1 MPTEKK
7 IELTEVEATLRRLL
21 LDVAEYIDNS
31 AAPAEDSVVRIP
43 DQLAKEKLVLRF
55 TGGWVRD
62 KLLGQDSN
70 DIDVAINKM
79 TGEKFGLR
87 LKEYL
92 EIPGNPEKYGLE
104 GVSKSE
110 KAGTSSKNKLV
121 GGLHKIEAN
130 PEKSKHLETTTTK
143 ILGLDIDLVNL
154 RKETYTD
161 DSRNPEIEFGT
172 PEEDALRRDATV
184 NAMFYNI
191 NTSEIED
198 FTNRGWEDMQQG
210 IIRTPLEPYQTF
222 KDDPLRVLR
231 LIRFATRLGYRIDP
245 EAEKLMGNEDIKKA
259 LHIKISRER
268 VGVELEKMLRGRD
281 PLGAIQ
287 YIDRLGLY
295 ETVFADPTKNH
306 DYRPPSNWAVAYQ
319 CLARIMQSEAP
330 HDLVWTMTIHDAE
343 EAYTSWI
350 ISAIVPYADAPEPKP
365 VKAGTKVSPP
375 VAAQVV
381 REAIKATN
389 KIFDVIIASVKN
401 LEHITSLKDKFAVQQ
416 RQPHKK
422 QEGEDA
428 TARDTIGMAIRQWGQ
443 TWRSQAL
450 FALLYEVLNAP
461 DSEQEIIASYGNWFS
476 HIKSQEITEAYALK
490 PLIDGKTLAKALE
503 TNPGPWMKDALD
515 VVMAWQLRNPDVQD
529 PSEAIEEVRIHR
541 KNNPKSDVAAKVSKK
556 KGELTSHLASH
567 FLQLTIRPLFA
578 KARNSEIT
586 AQGRRVIQ
594 ASQPRT
600 YQSLSVVE
608 MESNPWKNEKDK
620 HVLSLLRWVVAT
632 MAPGRIEQSWPLLVP
647 PILTLLDDAEPRFK
661 TIGCE
666 LLYGLLDSTTP
677 SLLARTG
684 LEPVFRNAL
693 ESALSYL
700 PPLTPEPE
708 STPLLNAAYPA
719 FIALIKVT
727 TPLPTTSPS
736 ASPSSD
742 SNSTPSPLTPAYVAR
757 ANALATL
764 LSSHILPDLAHQ
776 TTISPHVGTA
786 RTLLSH
792 LCTLLPLLGVH
803 AVQHLKG
810 LVPLLAA
817 ILADPLAPA
826 APRLLADA
834 ARAAQ
839 QVILTS
845 WPRVWRWRGEML
857 KGVAVAW
864 VRLAGETE
872 TQSDEVGKAREELR
886 ACVELLSKVVA
897 GGGDG
902 EKRAWE
908 EEVALL
914 VKKEEKLR
922 SLFEGVRV

>member
-1 MPTEKK
+1 MAAPIPTAKN

-21 LDVAEYIDNS
+21 LDVADYIDNS
-31 AAPAEDSVVRIP
+31 AAPADDSVVKIP

-92 EIPGNPEKYGLE
+92 EIHGNPEKYGLE
-104 GVSKSE
+104 GVSESD

-198 FTNRGWEDMQQG
+198 FTSRGWEDMQKQ

-231 LIRFATRLGYRIDP
+231 LIRFATRLGYSIDP
-245 EAEKLMGNEDIKKA
+245 EAEKFMGNEDIKKA
-259 LHIKISRER
+259 LHVKISRER

-295 ETVFADPTKNH
+295 ETVFADPTKDH
-306 DYRPPSNWAVAYQ
+306 DYKPPSNWAVAYQ
-319 CLARIMQSEAP
+319 CLARIMDAEGP
-330 HDLVWTMTIHDAE
+330 HESVRTMTIHDAE

-350 ISAIVPYADAPEPKP
+350 ISAIVPYADAPQPKP
-365 VKAGTKVSPP
+365 AKAGTKVPPP

-401 LEHITSLKDKFAVQQ
+401 LQEITSLKDGFLVQQ

-428 TARDTIGMAIRQWGQ
+428 TARDTIGMAIRRWGQ

-450 FALLYEVLNAP
+450 FALLHEVLNNP
-461 DSEQEIIASYGNWFS
+461 DREQEIIASYGKWFS
-476 HIKSQEITEAYALK
+476 HIKSQDITEAHALK

-503 TNPGPWMKDALD
+503 MNPGPWMKDALD

-529 PSEAIEEVRIHR
+529 PSQAIEEVRIHR
-541 KNNPKSDVAAKVSKK
+541 QNNPQSDVAAKASKK

-578 KARNSEIT
+578 KARNPEIT
-586 AQGRRVIQ
+586 AQGRRAMQ
-594 ASQPRT
+594 ANKPRT
-600 YQSLSVVE
+600 YQSLSVVA
-608 MESNPWKNEKDK
+608 MESIPWKEEKNK
-620 HVLSLLRWVVAT
+620 HVISLLRWVVAT
-632 MAPGRIEQSWPLLVP
+632 MTPERIEQSWPLLIP
-647 PILTLLDDAEPRFK
+647 PILTLLDDSEPRFK

-666 LLYGLLDSTTP
+666 LLHGLLDSTTP

-684 LEPVFRNAL
+684 LERVFRDAL

-719 FIALIKVT
+719 FIALLQVT
-727 TPLPTTSPS
+727 TPLPTSSAPLSP
-736 ASPSSD
+736 ASI
-742 SNSTPSPLTPAYVAR
+742 AR
-757 ANALATL
+757 ANALAPL

-786 RTLLSH
+786 RALLSQ
-792 LCTLLPLLGVH
+792 LCSLVPLLGVH
-803 AVQHLKG
+803 AVKHLNA
-810 LVPLLAA
+810 LVPQLAA
-817 ILADPLAPA
+817 ILSDPLVPA
-826 APRLLADA
+826 APLLLADA
-834 ARAAQ
+834 ARTVQLVVLA
-839 QVILTS
+839 S
-845 WPRVWRWRGEML
+845 WARIWRWRAEIL
-857 KGVAVAW
+857 RGVVVAW

-872 TQSDEVGKAREELR
+872 TEDVMETRGELR
-886 ACVELLSKVVA
+886 GC
-897 GGGDG
+897 
-902 EKRAWE
+902 
-908 EEVALL
+908 VALL
-914 VKKEEKLR
+914 NKVVEGGGEGERGVWVGEVARLVEKEERLR
-922 SLFEGVRV
+922 TLFQ